1 MTRAPRALAAAAGL
15 ALAAAAS
22 APPAPAA
29 GDPAKG
35 KKVFNKCRA
44 CHKLTAGR
52 KAVGPSLN
60 GFLGRRAGTLEG
72 FKFSK
77 DMRAA
82 GAAGLVWTEEVFLT
96 YMADPKAF
104 VGSFIGRKR
113 ARTRMA
119 FNGLKKVKDREDL
132 LAFLREAT
140 K

>member
-1 MTRAPRALAAAAGL
+1 MTRPVRALAAAAGL
-15 ALAAAAS
+15 ALLAAAA
-22 APPAPAA
+22 APAAA

-52 KAVGPSLN
+52 KAVGPTLS
-60 GFLGRRAGTLEG
+60 GFLGRRAGALEG

-82 GAAGLVWTEEVFLT
+82 GANGLVWTEEAFLT
-96 YMADPKAF
+96 YMADPKTF
-104 VGSFIGRKR
+104 IGSFVGRKR

-119 FNGLKKVKDREDL
+119 FNGLKKARDREDL

>member
-1 MTRAPRALAAAAGL
+1 MTRPLRALAAAAGL
-15 ALAAAAS
+15 ALLSAAA

-44 CHKLTAGR
+44 CHKLAPGR
-52 KAVGPSLN
+52 KAVGPNLN

-72 FKFSK
+72 FKFSR

-104 VGSFIGRKR
+104 VGSFIDRKR

-119 FNGLKKVKDREDL
+119 FNGLKKAKDREDL